1 MKTDPRWE
9 PLPFFRFPHCSP
21 TYSEQSRLFPFALS
35 LWRARCNVARNGGR
49 DVFPYPLA
57 NVRRSFRHAL
67 RQWRR
72 IGESTGKGN
81 RAVRRIKAIDRAN
94 GPWLNWPE
102 MTVTA
107 S

>member
-21 TYSEQSRLFPFALS
+21 TYSEQGRLFPFALRLS
-35 LWRARCNVARNGGR
+35 FAKQRVAANGGR
-49 DVFPYPLA
+49 DPFPYPLA
-57 NVRRSFRHAL
+57 NVRMDFRHTLPQGLQSDIAKG
-67 RQWRR
+67 R
-72 IGESTGKGN
+72 GN
-81 RAVRRIKAIDRAN
+81 RAARRAKAIRLAS